1 MYGSNC
7 ASLHKILSYDH
18 ENANES
24 FFQLCFHE
32 VLFIES
38 ENKSVW
44 CELSQGTMHKL
55 CSHNMLVYVW
65 FFS

>member
-1 MYGSNC
+1 MYGSNS

-24 FFQLCFHE
+24 FSQLCFHE

-38 ENKSVW
+38 ENKSAW

-55 CSHNMLVYVW
+55 CIS
-65 FFS
+65 

>member
-24 FFQLCFHE
+24 FSQLCFHE

-55 CSHNMLVYVW
+55 CIS
-65 FFS
+65 

>member
-24 FFQLCFHE
+24 FSQLCFHE
-32 VLFIES
+32 VPFIES

-44 CELSQGTMHKL
+44 CELSQGTTHKL
-55 CSHNMLVYVW
+55 CIS
-65 FFS
+65 